1 MQPHPSSLGVQM
13 YLQRTGSERQERL
26 ACQISEADLPR
37 RGKSMFPRRYHHQA
51 IGGERMKLKAF
62 RIDGIRQHANFREAQ
77 GDAAGNVNTLTFLQL
92 DIDLRVDCKPGCQA
106 GRQELGHCGRVRQ
119 HADGAANALGIL
131 PDLAPHLRHLVQDHP
146 GVVEQRAAGLGRHHA
161 AAVAIEQADPACGLH
176 VAQPL
181 AGRWE
186 RQANLSGTVRDAA
199 RLGHREKQ
207 PKICQIEAHSRQ
219 PSTGSAFGTA
229 EHRLRHFRIVQR
241 PAQDITEAMSDI
253 SVPLFLA
260 IGATFF
266 AAGTVKGVT
275 GMGLPTVAM
284 GVLGALISPLVAA
297 SLLIVPSFATN
308 VWQLLAGPAFHS
320 IGRRLWPMM
329 LAICAG
335 TMLGAAWLASGDAG
349 ATTTLLG
356 VALVIY
362 AGYTLLA
369 RQLAV
374 PKRLEPLLAPLVG
387 GLTGI
392 VSGATGV
399 FVIPAVPYLQ
409 ALGLSRDDLVQALGL
424 SFTVSTV
431 ALAIALGAHGAFAM
445 DTMALSLLALV
456 PAMTGMWAG
465 QKLRNRISPATFRK
479 VFLVF
484 LLLLGTEMTFRP
496 LL

>member
-1 MQPHPSSLGVQM
+1 MTDV
-13 YLQRTGSERQERL
+13 
-26 ACQISEADLPR
+26 
-37 RGKSMFPRRYHHQA
+37 
-51 IGGERMKLKAF
+51 
-62 RIDGIRQHANFREAQ
+62 
-77 GDAAGNVNTLTFLQL
+77 
-92 DIDLRVDCKPGCQA
+92 
-106 GRQELGHCGRVRQ
+106 
-119 HADGAANALGIL
+119 
-131 PDLAPHLRHLVQDHP
+131 
-146 GVVEQRAAGLGRHHA
+146 
-161 AAVAIEQADPACGLH
+161 
-176 VAQPL
+176 
-181 AGRWE
+181 
-186 RQANLSGTVRDAA
+186 
-199 RLGHREKQ
+199 
-207 PKICQIEAHSRQ
+207 
-219 PSTGSAFGTA
+219 
-229 EHRLRHFRIVQR
+229 
-241 PAQDITEAMSDI
+241 MSDI
-253 SVPLFLA
+253 SIPLLLA

-266 AAGTVKGVT
+266 VAGTVKGVT

-297 SLLIVPSFATN
+297 SLLIVPSFVTN
-308 VWQLLAGPAFHS
+308 VWQLLAGPAFCS
-320 IGRRLWPMM
+320 ISRRLWPMM

-335 TMLGAAWLASGDAG
+335 TMLGAAWLANGDAG
-349 ATTTLLG
+349 ATTSVLG

-374 PKRLEPLLAPLVG
+374 PRRLEPLLSTLVG

-431 ALAIALGAHGAFAM
+431 ALALALGAHGAFAM

-456 PAMTGMWAG
+456 PAMIGMWAG
-465 QKLRNRISPATFRK
+465 QKLRNRISPSAFRR

-484 LLLLGTEMTFRP
+484 LLLLGTEMAYRP